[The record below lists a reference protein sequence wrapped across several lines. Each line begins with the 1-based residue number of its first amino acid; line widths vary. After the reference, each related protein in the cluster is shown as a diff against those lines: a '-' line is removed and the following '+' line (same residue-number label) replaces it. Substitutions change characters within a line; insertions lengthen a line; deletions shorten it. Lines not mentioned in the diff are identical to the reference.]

1 MLRSSSRSLLQ
12 LIATLSADRRYNNC
26 LIIDKDTSLI
36 DQDTVSSEEVVI
48 EASVEF
54 VWAVL
59 TDFENYAAWNTF
71 CPSCE
76 AELVL
81 GAPVKMQVDL
91 GFGLQE
97 QIEFMCRIDPLEAIA
112 WRMANEPGDAIHAV
126 RTQHLKKLGDARCSY
141 VSSDTFSGEAAP
153 QMMEL
158 MAKPVE
164 DGFNRCAIDLKNY
177 CELTFARR

>member
-1 MLRSSSRSLLQ
+1 M
-12 LIATLSADRRYNNC
+12 
-26 LIIDKDTSLI
+26 I
-36 DQDTVSSEEVVI
+36 DQNTVSCDEVVI

-59 TDFENYAAWNTF
+59 TDFKNYAEWNTF

-81 GAPVKMQVDL
+81 GTPVKMQVDL

-97 QIEFMCRIDPLEAIA
+97 QIEFMCTIEPLEAIA

-126 RTQHLKKLGDARCSY
+126 RTQYLKRLGDSRCSY
-141 VSSDTFSGEAAP
+141 LSSDTFSGEAAA

-164 DGFNRCAIDLKNY
+164 DGFNRCAMDLKKH
-177 CELTFARR
+177 CELTFAQR

>member
-1 MLRSSSRSLLQ
+1 M
-12 LIATLSADRRYNNC
+12 IH
-26 LIIDKDTSLI
+26 
-36 DQDTVSSEEVVI
+36 QDTVSSEEVII

-54 VWAVL
+54 VWSVL
-59 TDFENYAAWNTF
+59 TDFKNYGEWNTF

-81 GAPVKMQVDL
+81 GTPVKMQVDL

-126 RTQHLKKLGDARCSY
+126 RTQYLKKLGAARCSY
-141 VSSDTFSGEAAP
+141 ISSDTFSGDAAGKT
-153 QMMEL
+153 MEL

-164 DGFNRCAIDLKNY
+164 DGFNRCATDLKKY
-177 CELTFARR
+177 CELKFTQL

>member
-1 MLRSSSRSLLQ
+1 MQ
-12 LIATLSADRRYNNC
+12 HTLIEDKP
-26 LIIDKDTSLI
+26 LITE
-36 DQDTVSSEEVVI
+36 DTVSSDEVVI
-48 EASVEF
+48 EASVER

-59 TDFENYAAWNTF
+59 TDFENYQKWNTF

-81 GAPVKMQVDL
+81 GTPVKMQVDL

-97 QIEFMCRIDPLEAIA
+97 QIEYMCRIDPLEAIA
-112 WRMANEPGDAIHAV
+112 WRMANKPGDAIHAT
-126 RTQHLKKLGDARCSY
+126 RTQTLKILSESSCSY
-141 VSSDTFSGEAAP
+141 VSSDSFSGEATA

-164 DGFNRCAIDLKNY
+164 EGFNRCAYDLKRY
-177 CELTFARR
+177 CETKL